1 VVASKNS
8 PARVNATVRRAQAIQ
23 LRIEGKTLDQI
34 AVALGYK
41 SRGAVSQ
48 DISRAL
54 AAQIT
59 EPAAELRSIEA
70 ARLDAA
76 WQRLDDARERVMD
89 VLTRKHITV
98 SNGKV
103 ITLPGAD
110 DKPVPLEDDG
120 PILAAVGRLL
130 DIERSR
136 LQIMERRAKLFGLD
150 APAKVS
156 VITDEALDEELA
168 RAAAELAELER
179 ATRSEAGETEGDPAE
194 DD

>member
-34 AVALGYK
+34 AALLGYK

-59 EPAAELRSIEA
+59 EPAAELRQIEA
-70 ARLDAA
+70 ERLDAA
-76 WQRLDDARERVMD
+76 WQRLDGVREAVIE
-89 VLTRKHITV
+89 VLGRKHLTV
-98 SNGKV
+98 SHGKV
-103 ITLPGAD
+103 IYIGD
-110 DKPVPLEDDG
+110 EPLLDDG
-120 PILAAVGRLL
+120 PILAAIDRLL
-130 DIERSR
+130 NIERGR

-156 VITDEALDEELA
+156 VITDEALDQELA
-168 RAAAELAELER
+168 RAAAELAQLER
-179 ATRSEAGETEGDPAE
+179 ATGSEADPAEGDPAE
-194 DD
+194 DG